1 MKSRLTLF
9 KRTGS
14 FAGVARNTK
23 IFKALFAAAFVLAP
37 GWAVAGP
44 SATDTWNGLGVN
56 ANTGSNWDN
65 LSNYSSPTTAF
76 GSTVDLNFIT
86 LNATTPITLSSTTT
100 GTISVDDLLFGTATS
115 TITTLQDINFNGNGT
130 AGGTVLSLTGTLT
143 IPHPGDSI
151 VTLGSDLTL
160 NLSASGNNFTFGS
173 GAGTQGSYPALVIN
187 SKITGGGTSGS
198 TLTLG
203 GNVGVVLTNNANTY
217 DGILAISGGN
227 VSYTSINNTG
237 TGSTSSFGT
246 AVASSGAISMGN
258 QGRLNYIG
266 SGNQTTNRAI
276 TFGGSQIDNFAT
288 STSTLTLNGSL
299 TATSGSTATTVIFGV
314 STGNTTI
321 VTTGIGDRSG
331 GGMTS
336 LIKATGEGY
345 YNANGALTAGNGD
358 GLLILSGTNTYT
370 GTTIVQSGTVQV
382 GSGGAASTG
391 SLNGTTGT
399 ALTFSGG
406 GGTFNVD
413 EAIGV
418 SQGMGALTFSS
429 GDGVVQS
436 TNNGGTIDLSF
447 TSLATRTAGATGN
460 FVITNGTNEI
470 TISGVSTGTFMD
482 PGYFYDGNS
491 SSADYAYMSS
501 TGYIRGINY
510 GSDSNTI
517 LSTGGATIT
526 SNDTGNAGT
535 TLTSTSNVETTG
547 AVTAQ
552 TTVQIGTL
560 QISGANNFTEVASNT
575 LTLSGILKS
584 GGNASSITGGSI
596 STSNGDL
603 VVRVDQASDSLS
615 ISSLVS
621 LGNDALTKSGS
632 GTLTLTNGSNAW
644 KNTYLDGGV
653 LQVSG
658 TSFPGNNTLT
668 FSGGNLEWLSGT
680 STNFVS
686 LNLNADGM
694 ITTDSGTLTLKGAVT
709 LNTTGGANTL
719 TIAGAGSTVF
729 TNGVISSQ
737 SNTYNQGSSIVKM
750 GSGTLTLSGVN
761 TYIGTTSVDAGT
773 LAFNSVG
780 PSSTTAQAL
789 GEGSY
794 IYMGVANTSSGILNY
809 TGAAGTLDK
818 NIGVLGNGS
827 DTIENNGTG
836 LLTLSGGITANGTT
850 VNFNGGTNG
859 ITVSGTIGGSSANS
873 NVTTTG
879 GTTTF
884 SNANTYVGTTAVNS
898 GATLLISNT
907 VGSALGTS
915 TVNVARGATFG
926 GAGTATGLTA
936 FTVGTG
942 SSGTAQV
949 QVGAGGSD
957 TTSALTLAAT
967 SGTITNANLTYNLSS
982 TTAGQGNQ
990 LNLGSTAL
998 TSTTFNPS
1006 NPSTV
1011 TLNVVGAGTIANNT
1025 SYILMTDSAGFAGTG
1040 LTFVGGGSDV
1050 GSSTTDVITGG
1061 LSIASNTYFGTS
1073 GTYANSYLFLTD
1085 NGDQIDVMAVAS
1097 VPEPSTWAMLAG
1109 GLALMIFWSWRR
1121 SRQDG
1126 SLFGTSVSEV

>member
-1 MKSRLTLF
+1 
-9 KRTGS
+9 
-14 FAGVARNTK
+14 VARNTK
-23 IFKALFAAAFVLAP
+23 IFKSLFVAAFVLAP
-37 GWAVAGP
+37 CWVFGTAP
-44 SATDTWNGLGVN
+44 TATDTWNGLGVN
-56 ANTGSNWDN
+56 SNTGSIWDSP
-65 LSNYSSPTTAF
+65 SNYSSPTAF
-76 GSTVDLNFIT
+76 GSTVDLNFTT

-100 GTISVDDLLFGTATS
+100 GTVSVDDLLFGTATS

-130 AGGTVLSLTGTLT
+130 TGGTTLSMTGSLTV
-143 IPHPGDSI
+143 PHPGDSI
-151 VTLGSDLTL
+151 VTMGSDLIFKQSTTGTL
-160 NLSASGNNFTFGS
+160 TYGT
-173 GAGTQGSYPALVIN
+173 GAGSQGSYPVLVIN
-187 SKITGGGTSGS
+187 SQVTGGGTSGS
-198 TLTLG
+198 MLTVSGNLG
-203 GNVGVVLTNNANTY
+203 LVLNNNSNTY
-217 DGILAISGGN
+217 DGILAIGGGN

-246 AVASSGAISMGN
+246 SNLSSGAISLGN

-266 SGNQTTNRAI
+266 SGNQTTNRSI

-288 STSTLTLNGSL
+288 STSTLTLNGTM
-299 TATSGSTATTVIFGV
+299 TATAGSSATTVTFGV

-321 VTTGIGDRSG
+321 VAAGIGDRSG
-331 GGMTS
+331 GGVTS

-370 GTTIVQSGTVQV
+370 GTTTVQSGTLQI
-382 GSGGAASTG
+382 GSGGTTSTG

-413 EAIGV
+413 EASGV

-436 TNNGGTIDLSF
+436 TNNGNTSVLSF
-447 TSLATRTAGATGN
+447 ASLAAHATGATAD
-460 FVITNGTNEI
+460 FVLTNGTPGSTNEI
-470 TISGVSTGTFMD
+470 TLGGVTAGFIGA
-482 PGYFYDGNS
+482 GYFYYDSTTG
-491 SSADYAYMSS
+491 ADYAYMNT
-501 TGYIRGINY
+501 TGGYVRGIKY
-510 GSDSNTI
+510 GTDANSQNDT
-517 LSTGGATIT
+517 TGAFFT
-526 SNDTGNAGT
+526 SND
-535 TLTSTSNVETTG
+535 NVEVSGGSVINQPT
-547 AVTAQ
+547 Q
-552 TTVQIGTL
+552 TISTL
-560 QISGANNFTEVASNT
+560 QISDTSTVSLATTGT
-575 LTLSGILKS
+575 LTVGGILKS
-584 GGNASSITGGSI
+584 GGSASSISGGKAITTGN
-596 STSNGDL
+596 STDL
-603 VVRVDQASDSLS
+603 VIRVDQASDSLA
-615 ISSLVS
+615 ISTAISTS
-621 LGNDALTKSGS
+621 GALTKSGS
-632 GTLTLTNGSNAW
+632 GTLTLTNTSNSW
-644 KNTYLDGGV
+644 TNTYLDGGV

-680 STNFVS
+680 ATNFVS

-719 TIAGAGSTVF
+719 TIAGAGSTIF
-729 TNGVISSQ
+729 TSGVISSQ
-737 SNTYNQGSSIVKM
+737 SNTYNQGSSIVKT
-750 GSGTLTLSGVN
+750 GSGTLTLNGAD
-761 TYIGTTSVDAGT
+761 TYIGTTSVNNGT
-773 LAFNSVG
+773 LMFNSVG
-780 PSSTTAQAL
+780 PSSNTAQSL

-794 IYMGVANTSSGILNY
+794 IYMGVAGASSGILDY

-836 LLTLSGGITANGTT
+836 LLTLSGEITANGTT
-850 VNFNGGTNG
+850 VNFNGGSNG
-859 ITVSGTIGGSSANS
+859 ITVSGTIGGSSASS

-942 SSGTAQV
+942 STGTAQV

-957 TTSALTLAAT
+957 TTGLLTLAAT

-998 TSTTFNPS
+998 ASTTFNPS

-1025 SYILMTDSAGFAGTG
+1025 SYVLMTDLAGFSSTG
-1040 LTFVGGGSDV
+1040 LTFVGGGSDA

-1061 LSIASNTYFGTS
+1061 LTIASNSYFGPS

-1085 NGDQIDVMAVAS
+1085 NGDQIDVMTVAS

-1109 GLALMIFWSWRR
+1109 GLALMVFWSWRR
-1121 SRQDG
+1121 SRLGG
-1126 SLFGTSVSEV
+1126 SLFVTSVPDV